1 LLDGSELSCLVA
13 TDVLCLFDGFKPFG

>member
-13 TDVLCLFDGFKPFG
+13 TDVLCLFDGFTPFG